1 MSDCPGC
8 AGTGQATCGAC
19 NGRRFVVAA
28 GGVERCAGCGG
39 QGRFRCAACD
49 GPEPGCP
56 PADPLRRAKAAAFGV
71 LFVLIGWPALL
82 FIDFALEFLLA
93 YAI

>member
-1 MSDCPGC
+1 MSDRLDCG
-8 AGTGQATCGAC
+8 GTGKATCGAC
-19 NGRRFVVAA
+19 DGRRFVVAA
-28 GGVERCAGCGG
+28 GG

-49 GPEPGCP
+49 GPEPGRP

-82 FIDFALEFLLA
+82 FIDFALELLLA

>member
-1 MSDCPGC
+1 
-8 AGTGQATCGAC
+8 
-19 NGRRFVVAA
+19 
-28 GGVERCAGCGG
+28 
-39 QGRFRCAACD
+39 
-49 GPEPGCP
+49 
-56 PADPLRRAKAAAFGV
+56 V